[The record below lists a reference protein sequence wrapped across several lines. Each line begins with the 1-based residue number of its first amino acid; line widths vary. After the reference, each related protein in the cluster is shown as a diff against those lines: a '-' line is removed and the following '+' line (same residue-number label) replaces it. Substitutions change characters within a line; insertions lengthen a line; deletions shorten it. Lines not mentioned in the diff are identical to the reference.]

1 MSDYSNA
8 LRGRDHDH
16 DHDHDGD
23 DHRHWRRHDDDD
35 HGHGHGQA
43 KKNAVTL
50 TGTTLNFN
58 RAGDYT
64 IDTSNPNKV
73 VIRYEGDQALKLTAA
88 QFAAIT
94 NYNLANPNAELHIQ
108 ASLLNGDTVT
118 GPGYLNIKGLTF
130 TEASASGSFEVSHNI
145 DAALGSLLSTQGVEH
160 VMSHLRVNGSE
171 RSAFMAVWDYL
182 DDQYVAG
189 GNYYNIP
196 LNEAF
201 VRLGVEY
208 ALYLNDGGH
217 PLIDITAKFIAD
229 GPDADALPERD
240 QSMHDN
246 LLGNINTGSIES
258 RNFPDALEAELIALV
273 PPGYGDRPVYSGNA
287 DAVGG
292 AGHDGARAFDYDR
305 GWDRPDWTDRDYNAV
320 IDPAASRDGPDP
332 DTFDDEMYYGN
343 GNPNDDW
350 NVIRHEGAGVELGL
364 KIKHRGGDEYP
375 EASIDA
381 NGVAHYYVLPGTS
394 PSHSGRAE
402 WNFDFS
408 ATRLAS
414 GQDETFTYK
423 VEIDTDPGPGESWL
437 TVYSSDGIQTE
448 DVTAD
453 IFQDSS
459 NYAFYAAGIDI
470 DPNAPGIQPY
480 AFGPGEFN
488 IRLTAFSGSEIILV
502 NEVVVHVV

>member
-1 MSDYSNA
+1 MSGYNNRS
-8 LRGRDHDH
+8 RDWNDDDQDH
-16 DHDHDGD
+16 ERGD
-23 DHRHWRRHDDDD
+23 DFRNWRRHDDNDY
-35 HGHGHGQA
+35 GHGNN
-43 KKNAVTL
+43 KKAAVTL

-64 IDTSNPNKV
+64 IDTSQANKV
-73 VIRYEGDQALKLTAA
+73 VIRYEGDQALKLTTA
-88 QFAAIT
+88 QFTAIT
-94 NYNLANPNAELHIQ
+94 NFNLANPNAELHIQ
-108 ASLLNGDTVT
+108 AGLLNGDTVT
-118 GPGYLNIKGLTF
+118 GSGYLNIKGLSF
-130 TEASASGSFEVSHNI
+130 TEASASGPFEVSHNV
-145 DAALGSLLSTQGVEH
+145 DAALGSLISTQGIEH

-189 GNYYNIP
+189 GNYYNLP
-196 LNEAF
+196 LNETFA
-201 VRLGVEY
+201 RLGIEY
-208 ALYLNDGGH
+208 AEWLDEGH
-217 PLIDITAKFIAD
+217 RPLSFVTAKFQAD
-229 GPDADALPERD
+229 SPTDGNNLPDRD

-246 LLGNINTGSIES
+246 LLGNISTASIQD
-258 RNFPDALEAELIALV
+258 RNFPAALEAELIASA
-273 PPGYGDRPVYSGNA
+273 PPGYGNRPWYGGYDYQMGGERH
-287 DAVGG
+287 DAV
-292 AGHDGARAFDYDR
+292 RAFDYDR

-320 IDPAASRDGPDP
+320 IDPAASRDSGDL
-332 DTFDDEMYYGN
+332 DSIDDEMYYGN

-364 KIKHRGGDEYP
+364 KIKHRGGDEYA
-375 EASIDA
+375 EGTIDP
-381 NGVAHYYVLPGTS
+381 NGVAHYTVASGSQPGN
-394 PSHSGRAE
+394 PLRAE

-437 TVYSSDGIQTE
+437 TVYSSDGIQPE

-459 NYAFYAAGIDI
+459 NYAFYAGMIDTN
-470 DPNAPGIQPY
+470 PSMAGIQPY

-488 IRLTAFSGSEIILV
+488 IRLTAYDGSHVVLV